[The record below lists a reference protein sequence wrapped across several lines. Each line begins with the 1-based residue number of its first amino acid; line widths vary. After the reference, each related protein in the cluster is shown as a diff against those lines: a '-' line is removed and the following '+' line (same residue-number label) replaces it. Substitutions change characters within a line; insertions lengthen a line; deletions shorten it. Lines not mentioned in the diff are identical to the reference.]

1 MTSFSEAH
9 TDTGIAADTGVPD
22 RGDTPLRREKPDQ
35 IGRPS
40 DRVPQQIPADEF
52 SPDDEPTRPVS
63 ARVIDVG
70 IINDYEVVVRG
81 LAAMLAPYRDRI
93 RVVELDAGGVLS
105 GTADVALFD
114 TFAGRR
120 HTLARAA
127 EMVRAGR
134 ARHIVLYT
142 WDAAPQFVRAAEE
155 IGVSGVILKTRSAD
169 VLVDCIERIVA
180 GERVGFDLDQGGV
193 GGPRLVDL
201 SDRES
206 EVLALIAKGLTN
218 AQIADELY
226 LSIETVKTYVKRLY
240 AKLDVHNRAQA
251 AVAAASHQLTPR
263 DPN

>member
-1 MTSFSEAH
+1 MNLSNTASETMT
-9 TDTGIAADTGVPD
+9 
-22 RGDTPLRREKPDQ
+22 
-35 IGRPS
+35 
-40 DRVPQQIPADEF
+40 PADHGGDIRRPTDGS
-52 SPDDEPTRPVS
+52 SPMLNGNGHDADPIGS
-63 ARVIDVG
+63 RVVTVA

-81 LAAMLAPYRDRI
+81 VAAMLAPYDHRV
-93 RVVELDAGGVLS
+93 RVVELDAGGQPS
-105 GTADVALFD
+105 MAADVALFD

-127 EMVRAGR
+127 EMVRDGA
-134 ARHIVLYT
+134 ARHVVLYT
-142 WDAAPQFVRAAEE
+142 WDAAPAFVRAAQD

-169 VLVDCIERIVA
+169 MLVDGIERVVA
-180 GERVGFDLDQGGV
+180 GERVGFESDPSARPSSRV
-193 GGPRLVDL
+193 VDL

-251 AVAAASHQLTPR
+251 AVAASSHQLTPR
-263 DPN
+263 DLG